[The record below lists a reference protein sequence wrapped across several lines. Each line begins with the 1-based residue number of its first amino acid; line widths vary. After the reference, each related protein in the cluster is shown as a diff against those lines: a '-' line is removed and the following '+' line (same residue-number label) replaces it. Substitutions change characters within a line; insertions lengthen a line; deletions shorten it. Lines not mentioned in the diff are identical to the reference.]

1 MALANRGTV
10 RRMADLQ
17 KVRLDQAAGQL
28 GAFWSQRVVAEAN
41 GNLFKVAKG
50 IDSTVWH
57 SHDDQDEVFLVTS
70 GRLVVQL
77 RSGDVTLEAGELLV
91 VPRGVEHCP
100 RAEGEVHLLLVGPEI
115 TSSDAG
121 GKPEWSYRAGDRGAA
136 GEPARG

>member
-1 MALANRGTV
+1 
-10 RRMADLQ
+10 MADLQ
-17 KVRLDQAAGQL
+17 KVRLDQAAEL
-28 GAFWSQRVVAEAN
+28 PEFWSQRVVGEAN

-70 GRLVVQL
+70 GRLIVQL

-115 TSSDAG
+115 TSNDAG
-121 GKPEWSYRAGDRGAA
+121 GKPAWSFGAGA
-136 GEPARG
+136 PPH